1 MAANVAVPL
10 CAAQLIVLFAVLLAA
25 LWKQNR
31 NGAAC
36 WSVQAD
42 GGYFTSL
49 YHPDP
54 EKKFSRP
61 RYPAEGY
68 L

>member
-10 CAAQLIVLFAVLLAA
+10 CAAQLIALLLAA

-36 WSVQAD
+36 
-42 GGYFTSL
+42 
-49 YHPDP
+49 
-54 EKKFSRP
+54 
-61 RYPAEGY
+61 
-68 L
+68 